1 MALYD
6 VVKQFFDEDEW
17 PYDADEENSR
27 LHTGFST
34 SDGQSWRCRAIADE
48 ERYVVLFFSQAPS
61 NAPYESRLAM
71 AEFLTRANYGL
82 RLGNFEMDI
91 NDGEVRYRTS
101 VDMQD
106 AVLTTAVVRNL
117 VYANVLTMKRYL
129 PGIEAVMQGS
139 MTAVEAVAMCEAE
152 S

>member
-6 VVKQFFDEDEW
+6 VLKQFFDEDEW
-17 PYDADEENSR
+17 PYEANDDDTR
-27 LHTGFST
+27 LYTGFST
-34 SDGQSWRCRAIADE
+34 SEDLTWRCRAIADE
-48 ERYVVLFFSQAPS
+48 ERDTVIFFSHTPS
-61 NAPYESRLAM
+61 NTPYESRLAM

-82 RLGNFEMDI
+82 LIGNFEMDI
-91 NDGEVRYRTS
+91 NDGEIRYKTS

-117 VYANVLTMKRYL
+117 VYTNVLTMKRYL

-139 MTAVEAVAMCEAE
+139 MTAVEAVALCEAE
-152 S
+152 D